1 MPFHNLE
8 KGMTFTEYTQKQR
21 KMTFMGSQGGV
32 LGSFW
37 VLLGRLGGSRGSS
50 WGVLGRLGIAFDDPM
65 TPPQNLIDF
74 LIDFDDSVTEKGCP
88 KGGILGAK
96 MVPKSFQKRSRKR
109 RRKKEPPRP
118 SWSHLGPILGPFEH
132 RLGLRDMVFVVGNVV
147 RERKRRF

>member
-50 WGVLGRLGIAFDDPM
+50 WGVLGRSWGDLLWRSNFHR
-65 TPPQNLIDF
+65 F
-74 LIDFDDSVTEKGCP
+74 LDRFWHRKGCP

-109 RRKKEPPRP
+109 RRKRDA
-118 SWSHLGPILGPFEH
+118 LGRLLGRFWDV
-132 RLGLRDMVFVVGNVV
+132 LGGRWRVMFVDFSLVFVSFQ
-147 RERKRRF
+147 RKRRF

>member
-32 LGSFW
+32 VGSFW

-74 LIDFDDSVTEKGCP
+74 LIDFDDFVTEKGCP

-96 MVPKSFQKRSRKR
+96 MVPKSFQKRGRKR
-109 RRKKEPPRP
+109 RRKKDA
-118 SWSHLGPILGPFEH
+118 LGSLLGGFGVV
-132 RLGLRDMVFVVGNVV
+132 LGVIWGWKNIKFYWWG
-147 RERKRRF
+147 